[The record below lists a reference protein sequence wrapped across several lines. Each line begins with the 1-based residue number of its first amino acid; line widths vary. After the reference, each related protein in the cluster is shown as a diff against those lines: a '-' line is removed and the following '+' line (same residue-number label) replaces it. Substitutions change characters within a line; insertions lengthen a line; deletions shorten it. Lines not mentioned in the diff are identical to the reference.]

1 MKLEGEAA
9 LYLSSLIPPH
19 LLLFTYFLAL
29 GSLPFTFAR
38 RMHDPIIPYEDTRTE
53 MESNFKVSK
62 IVGSALLLWL
72 IFDTIIKGML
82 GLRHFFIVIFLLFA
96 LLNSDIDER
105 RVCKEI
111 RTSEEGGALL
121 SLFFL
126 HTLYSTLLTL

>member
-72 IFDTIIKGML
+72 IFATITKGML

-96 LLNSDIDER
+96 LLNVISM
-105 RVCKEI
+105 KE
-111 RTSEEGGALL
+111 
-121 SLFFL
+121 
-126 HTLYSTLLTL
+126 